1 MLKLKLFKLYY
12 DLSTP
17 QQMYSYNCY
26 FLYKNYSFLG
36 KFGDKILS
44 KYASKCIKMHQN
56 APNCTCLQF
65 FSKEYM
71 LPNGPS
77 MRAAIITLFL
87 YENSHFLVKISLK
100 YTLKRINC
108 NMFSK
113 IISGNKCPITS
124 V

>member
-1 MLKLKLFKLYY
+1 
-12 DLSTP
+12 
-17 QQMYSYNCY
+17 
-26 FLYKNYSFLG
+26 
-36 KFGDKILS
+36 
-44 KYASKCIKMHQN
+44 MHQN
-56 APNCTCLQF
+56 APKRTKLHMSPI